1 MCDGRTCIL
10 SVQADQHHGRDH
22 GRACRETAR
31 GTHAH
36 RAQAGHRRSA
46 SSSSGSPRDGAGKPD
61 AKARCAGAN
70 APIHP
75 SLMRGSSRAGRP
87 KTRRGGPYAAVGGR
101 VAQPPRSYALPNST
115 MLLVSFL
122 LVPADRSDGLPYGS
136 SHPEPRSRAPPSHA
150 RHRPHRHSRALFPSR
165 CPASTHT
172 RTWRPGR
179 KRRCVPRATRNALSS
194 AIPPCLPAATVP
206 EGCPKQLV

>member
-1 MCDGRTCIL
+1 MRWPHVYFECTSRSTSWKGSWKGLPRDRQGHARAQSTGRPQAVSIEQQRVAAGRRGETGCQG
-10 SVQADQHHGRDH
+10 SVRRGQRAHPSKPHARELA
-22 GRACRETAR
+22 GRAAKDTAR
-31 GTHAH
+31 GTV
-36 RAQAGHRRSA
+36 RGSGWEGRSA
-46 SSSSGSPRDGAGKPD
+46 
-61 AKARCAGAN
+61 
-70 APIHP
+70 
-75 SLMRGSSRAGRP
+75 
-87 KTRRGGPYAAVGGR
+87 
-101 VAQPPRSYALPNST
+101 PRSYALPNST